1 MRQTNIF
8 RLCQGKKKLM
18 LCIMLLFFSCIT
30 SMLLADMPVQNV
42 AVNTTFPGNGNKIN
56 AGGTINLG
64 VSWQGDSKP
73 FTAKFKKGSNTL
85 LSESAIQNTSTS
97 TAISAASWGDTNGAA
112 DSVSVEIVDNGGRS
126 ATGVSQSFIIDLT
139 PPTLSATVTNGP
151 NFSQSS
157 SVRIQI
163 TSNEEINAPTVSCN
177 GTGAAME
184 GSLTTGTS
192 FVYNLP
198 LNESFSNGQH
208 TITVEATDTSE
219 PAGSANRGTTTTTF
233 MVGTSS
239 TGETKIESCN
249 PPSPTNS
256 PSIALSGTAPEGT
269 NVIKLLDGTQEVA
282 NSSSPGTSWTLTIQ
296 PQEGEHSYVAVS
308 YDTLNQEI
316 SRSSAFTVKV
326 DRTAPSVPSFSSEG
340 IPAQTNAENYTFSVS
355 VDNLDTEVS
364 PPVYLQAYNNGSTA
378 GSRINVTSSPVTVV
392 VPLSEGTN
400 NITFRTTDAAGNQ
413 SENSAAVTINKSGLT
428 TVTILSIM
436 VDDYSVPVPTASMLG
451 SGNHTMTIGLNQ
463 ECDNTSVPTV
473 EVICGGGSKI
483 IVTPTWGEDK
493 KTITGT
499 FTIPTNGGAAVDGA
513 ATVSIKDIK
522 DTFGNTVS
530 PYERADS
537 FNIDSTPPT
546 SSFSSNNTI
555 YVSNNNTTV
564 SLGGTVVDNEGGSG
578 IDFLE
583 LFENVNGTMTSR
595 GRVPL
600 QTGSPSPWTYS
611 YDASQLEA
619 GEHAIV
625 TQATDRALPYPGNS
639 ENITGK
645 TGITLFVDTVLP
657 GVERISFNNTGVD
670 INTYPQPVI
679 IASDITRI
687 VAVASDTG
695 SGPDLT
701 SSNFIFT
708 ITGPNGEITGEKT
721 NNGIN
726 TIYFDFPV
734 LTASGDYTITV
745 TPVDKAGNT
754 GETQTRTFTLNKS
767 APDAAVYYP
776 PSQAVANKTV
786 PILAS
791 NSVRVELTNSAT
803 TNAGATPSYTSSTIS
818 VKYNGVEVG
827 EKNNNVTDAL
837 EAILHEGDLKTD
849 GSHDGNYYITV
860 IPHSTTGVVGN
871 TLTSN
876 FIYDT
881 LPPVVIEASPSIKT
895 EEVWFGLNQP
905 ELSIT
910 LSDAPKDIIE
920 NYRGQYPST
929 ATEPVMPGDT
939 SWYNGNGSGVNLNVS
954 SFTWKMD
961 GTSSSEHSMS
971 GTKLSTKSPTL
982 PENQTAGVAN
992 VEVTMVLADNVNQG
1006 ETIPNSYTIVK
1017 TYKFDYL
1024 APTVKITT
1032 EKGKKYCKNILNIK
1046 GAVTDTGDDENL
1058 QVTKLEYSE
1067 KENVWVEVTVEDLP
1081 NKNAS
1086 FSVPLDISTKSDG
1099 TYTVKLRAT
1108 DRAGNISS
1116 EKEFSYVVDRTP
1128 PSAPDLTI
1136 PLSDYTVNKRS
1147 QNFKWTSVT
1156 DATSY
1161 IFQVSDDSS
1170 FNNVLNHQVST
1181 EYPGLKGFVNNKTD
1195 ASFSLP
1201 KDGTY
1206 YWRVA
1211 SLEKCEDGFNISEFS
1226 ESRKVII
1233 DTVKPYILS
1242 VTPSP
1247 SSSNKVSTGMVTF
1260 TIRFSEPIDSTIDLS
1275 ATLSSAGG
1283 QVMKIEKVNCTGDTW
1298 VGTTVIPKNNSAVYD
1313 GNAVITVESA
1323 ADLAGNTMIADNS
1336 HVIVINT
1343 GPAFTTKIFSNPA
1356 NDFEITII
1364 TKSSESLQA
1373 APSVIVRQNSVKTPI
1388 TMNFLKDKFYSGS
1401 YKIDKES
1408 PGSAYINISGTDLYG
1423 MVGTSIVE
1431 FIVADLNASSRLN
1444 ITSASGRASL
1454 KAAESST
1461 FTPTSIYVIGRE
1473 MLESPFTNQEQTI
1486 SSSLRASAGV
1496 RASVSKKKDS
1506 ELVGILGLDEVGPST
1521 TKLKKCM
1528 LYTADV
1534 NGEAIDNSIADKI
1547 HIYRQD
1553 SKGNWIFQGGE
1564 LKNYKISAQI
1574 TGLGRLALMS
1584 DITAPKMSSITP
1596 SNLTKLNTNYPE
1608 IKGQFIDNGS
1618 GLLSDSFKLYIDGLE
1633 VKNVEMTKDGS
1644 FSYQTKKPLKEGKHE
1659 IKCEVSDKAGNNLVR
1674 AVTIEAPAELRVG
1687 EFSPYPNP
1695 ARGNHIRFAYNFGAV
1710 PESASLK
1717 VYDSAGHLVTKFGPE
1732 DFYRQSGLINWDLTN
1747 KKGKKVANGTYIYR
1761 LEIVANGQKISR
1773 RGKFA
1778 ILR

>member
-1 MRQTNIF
+1 
-8 RLCQGKKKLM
+8 
-18 LCIMLLFFSCIT
+18 MLLFFSCIT

-64 VSWQGDSKP
+64 VSWQGDSTP

-97 TAISAASWGDTNGAA
+97 NAISAASWGDTNGAA
-112 DSVSVEIVDNGGRS
+112 ESVTVEIVDNGGRS

-139 PPTLSATVTNGP
+139 PPTLTATVTNGT

-177 GTGAAME
+177 GVGAAME

-192 FVYNLP
+192 FVYNLQ
-198 LNESFSNGQH
+198 LSESFSNGQH
-208 TITVEATDTSE
+208 TVNIEATDTST
-219 PAGSANRGTTTTTF
+219 PANSANRGTTTTTF

-239 TGETKIESCN
+239 SGDTKIESCN
-249 PPSPTNS
+249 PPSPTNAT
-256 PSIALSGTAPEGT
+256 SIALSGSAPNGVNT
-269 NVIKLLDGTQEVA
+269 LKLLDGGQEVT
-282 NSSSPGTSWTLTIQ
+282 NTSSPGTSWTLTIQ
-296 PQEGEHSYVAVS
+296 PEEGEHNYVAVS
-308 YDTLNQEI
+308 YDNLNQEI
-316 SRSSAFTVKV
+316 SRSPTYTVKI
-326 DRTAPSVPSFSSEG
+326 DRTAPSVPSVNQQEN
-340 IPAQTNAENYTFSVS
+340 IPAQTNEPSYSFSVN
-355 VDNLDTEVS
+355 VDGYES
-364 PPVYLQAYNNGSTA
+364 EISAPVYLQAYNNGTVASPKM
-378 GSRINVTSSPVTVV
+378 NVTSAGSPLNVNVT
-392 VPLSEGTN
+392 LAEGTN
-400 NITFRTTDAAGNQ
+400 NITFKTIDSAGNE
-413 SENSAAVTINKSGLT
+413 SESSQPITINKSGAA
-428 TVTILSIM
+428 TVTVVSLM
-436 VDDYSVPVPTASMLG
+436 VDDYSVPAPANSMLG
-451 SGNHTMTIGLNQ
+451 SGNHTLTIVLSQ
-463 ECDNTSVPTV
+463 ECNSDSAPTV
-473 EVICGGGSKI
+473 EIVCAGGSKI
-483 IVTPTWGEDK
+483 TVTPSWAEDK

-499 FTIPTNGGAAVDGA
+499 FTIPNNGGAAVDGA
-513 ATVSIKDIK
+513 ATISIKDIK
-522 DTFGNTVS
+522 DTYGNTVS
-530 PYERADS
+530 PYERTEA
-537 FNIDSTPPT
+537 FTIDSTPPT
-546 SSFSSNNTI
+546 STFSSNDTV
-555 YVSNNNTTV
+555 YVSSNNTTV
-564 SLGGTVVDNEGGSG
+564 SLGGTVVDNDGGSG

-583 LFENVNGTMTSR
+583 LFENENGTLTSR
-595 GRVPL
+595 GRIPL
-600 QTGSPSPWTYS
+600 QTNSPSPWTYS

-619 GEHAIV
+619 GEHAMV

-645 TGITLFVDTVLP
+645 TGITLYVDKSLP
-657 GVERISFNNTGVD
+657 EVTRISFNNTGVD

-695 SGPDLT
+695 AGPNLT

-708 ITGPNGEITGEKT
+708 ITGPNGDITGEKT
-721 NNGIN
+721 NNSVD

-767 APDAAVYYP
+767 APDAAEFFP
-776 PSQAVANKTV
+776 PSQSIANKSEEN
-786 PILAS
+786 LAS
-791 NSVRVELTNSAT
+791 SSVKVVLSSSAANPT
-803 TNAGATPSYTSSTIS
+803 GTAPSYAGSTIS

-827 EKNNNVTDAL
+827 EKNNEVTDAL
-837 EAILHEGDLKTD
+837 VATLHGGNLLTD
-849 GSHDGNYYITV
+849 GSHDGNYYISVT
-860 IPHSTTGVVGN
+860 PRSTTGIAG
-871 TLTSN
+871 TAITSN

-881 LPPVVIEASPSIKT
+881 QSPVIVSSTPDIAAADT
-895 EEVWFGLNQP
+895 WFGNNISKLTINV
-905 ELSIT
+905 
-910 LSDAPKDIIE
+910 SDAPKDILE
-920 NYRGQYPST
+920 HGGPGQI
-929 ATEPVMPGDT
+929 PGDT
-939 SWYNGNGSGVNLNVS
+939 SWYNGSGSGVNFDIC
-954 SFTWKMD
+954 SFTWSVND
-961 GTSSSEHSMS
+961 NTSTDFTHEHMTMS
-971 GTKLSTKSPTL
+971 VDAPSIPSDT
-982 PENQTAGVAN
+982 TAGVESVN
-992 VEVTMVLADNVNQG
+992 INIVLADKVTQG
-1006 ETIPNSYTIVK
+1006 TTIPNTR
-1017 TYKFDYL
+1017 TYYKNIYFDYL
-1024 APTVKITT
+1024 EPKINLVT
-1032 EKGKKYCKNILNIK
+1032 EKGKKYCKNVLTVV
-1046 GAVTDTGDDENL
+1046 GTAEDQGSDDKIC
-1058 QVTKLEYSE
+1058 VSKVEYSE
-1067 KENVWVEVTVEDLP
+1067 DEGENKTWKELVVNDLP
-1081 NKNAS
+1081 KKLAT
-1086 FSVPLDISTKSDG
+1086 FTLELDISKKNDG
-1099 TYTVKLRAT
+1099 NHKVFFRAT
-1108 DRAGNISS
+1108 DLGGNISS
-1116 EKEFSYVVDRTP
+1116 EKEFTYIVDRTP
-1128 PSAPDLTI
+1128 PNAPDLTI

-1161 IFQVSDDSS
+1161 LFQVSDDSS
-1170 FNNVLNHQVST
+1170 FNNVLNHQAST

-1195 ASFSLP
+1195 AAFSLP

-1211 SLEKCEDGFNISEFS
+1211 ALEKCEDGFNISEYS

-1242 VTPSP
+1242 VTPTP

-1260 TIRFSEPIDSTIDLS
+1260 TIRFNEPIDSTIDLS
-1275 ATLSSAGG
+1275 AILTSAGG
-1283 QVMKIEKVNCTGDTW
+1283 QIMKIEKINCTGDTW

-1313 GNAVITVESA
+1313 GNAVITVEGA
-1323 ADLAGNTMIADNS
+1323 ADLAGNSMIADNS
-1336 HVIVINT
+1336 HVIVVNT
-1343 GPAFTTKIFSNPA
+1343 GPAFATKIFSNPA
-1356 NDFEITII
+1356 NDYEITII
-1364 TKSSESLQA
+1364 IKSSESLQA
-1373 APSVIVRQNSVKTPI
+1373 APSVIVRQNSVKTPV

-1423 MVGTSIVE
+1423 MVGSSIVE

-1486 SSSLRASAGV
+1486 NSTIRASAGV
-1496 RASVSKKKDS
+1496 RASATQKKDS
-1506 ELVGILGLDEVGPST
+1506 ELVGVLGLDEVGPST

-1534 NGEAIDNSIADKI
+1534 NGEVIDNNIADKI

-1553 SKGNWIFQGGE
+1553 SKGNWVFQGGE
-1564 LKNYKISAQI
+1564 LKDYKISAQI

-1584 DITAPKMSSITP
+1584 DQTAPKMSSITP
-1596 SNLTKLNTNYPE
+1596 SNLTKLDTNYPE

-1618 GLLSDSFKLYIDGLE
+1618 GLLSDSFKLYIDGLQ
-1633 VKNVEMTKDGS
+1633 VKNVEMNADGT
-1644 FSYQTKKPLKEGKHE
+1644 FSYKTKKALKEGKHE
-1659 IKCEVSDKAGNNLVR
+1659 IKCEVSDKAGNNMVR
-1674 AVTIEAPAELRVG
+1674 AVTVEAPAELRVG

-1695 ARGNHIRFAYNFGAV
+1695 ARGNRISFAYNFGAV

-1717 VYDSAGHLVTKFGPE
+1717 IYDAAGHLVTKFGPE
-1732 DFYRQSGLINWDLTN
+1732 DFYRASGLIRWDLTN

-1761 LEIVANGQKISR
+1761 LEIVANGQKISK